1 MHDPTQDKPA
11 QVTTEQPDPPRKG
24 AHHRFRARFVSI
36 SWHDLAFSIG
46 PIILLCA
53 LVVGLGIWVVRPA
66 PPDVIIFSA
75 GPRGS
80 QFWNTAEKYREILAR
95 NGVKMELVE
104 SDGSLDNLRKLSN
117 PAMHVDVGF
126 VQGGV
131 SQGIDIDHLVSLGS
145 VAYVPLVVF
154 CKSAKMLDQLSDLK
168 GKRVAVGPVGSGTRL
183 LAVTLLKANGV
194 EAGDGTQMF
203 DLGGEDAAQA
213 LTDGQVDAIFL
224 MGDSATPPTMF
235 RLARTAGVNALDFKQ
250 AQAYSRRYPYLN
262 ALVLPMGVLDF
273 ANNIPSVDLHLVA
286 PTAELIARDD
296 LHPALS
302 DLLIDAA
309 RQVNGGATVLQQ
321 AGQFP
326 APLPHEFRISDDAE
340 RYYTSGK
347 SFLYRT
353 LPFWL
358 ASLADRLLV
367 ILLPVIVLLIPGMRV
382 VPALYRWR
390 IKSRIYR
397 WYGALITL
405 ERGMFEEPTS
415 ETERAEMLKR
425 LDEIEESVNHM
436 KMPLAFVDQF
446 YVLREHI
453 GFVKARLSVRE
464 VAG

>member
-1 MHDPTQDKPA
+1 
-11 QVTTEQPDPPRKG
+11 
-24 AHHRFRARFVSI
+24 
-36 SWHDLAFSIG
+36 
-46 PIILLCA
+46 
-53 LVVGLGIWVVRPA
+53 
-66 PPDVIIFSA
+66 
-75 GPRGS
+75 
-80 QFWNTAEKYREILAR
+80 
-95 NGVKMELVE
+95 
-104 SDGSLDNLRKLSN
+104 
-117 PAMHVDVGF
+117 
-126 VQGGV
+126 
-131 SQGIDIDHLVSLGS
+131 
-145 VAYVPLVVF
+145 
-154 CKSAKMLDQLSDLK
+154 
-168 GKRVAVGPVGSGTRL
+168 
-183 LAVTLLKANGV
+183 
-194 EAGDGTQMF
+194 
-203 DLGGEDAAQA
+203 
-213 LTDGQVDAIFL
+213 
-224 MGDSATPPTMF
+224 
-235 RLARTAGVNALDFKQ
+235 
-250 AQAYSRRYPYLN
+250 
-262 ALVLPMGVLDF
+262 MGVLDF

-464 VAG
+464 GRE